1 MGHQLMDQGTQD
13 PQRADQPEG
22 RYANSFTV
30 GHNAFE
36 FVFDFGQFYPE
47 GERARVHT
55 RIVTSPTYAKA
66 FFETLRESIAHY
78 EETFGSLTGD

>member
-1 MGHQLMDQGTQD
+1 MDQGTQG
-13 PQRADQPEG
+13 PQGIDRPEG

-47 GERARVHT
+47 GERGRVHT
-55 RIVTSPTYAKA
+55 RIVTSPRYAKA
-66 FFETLRESIAHY
+66 FLETLRESIARY
-78 EETFGSLTGD
+78 QENFGPLPGE

>member
-1 MGHQLMDQGTQD
+1 MDQGTQD

-22 RYANSFTV
+22 RYANYFTV

-36 FVFDFGQFYPE
+36 FVLVFGQFYPE

-55 RIVTSPTYAKA
+55 RIVTSPSYAKA
-66 FFETLRESIAHY
+66 FLDTLRESIVQY
-78 EETFGSLTGD
+78 EDTFGPLTGD